1 MIKSVF
7 FLILLLSIVGCAK
20 ESDDNDSS
28 SGGATTIIP
37 DVTFSC
43 SNSTNCADDSANAKV
58 TYVVFYKVA
67 CSSIGS
73 PNSTNAY
80 ALGAG
85 STSCSGGTCTGTV
98 STFTDFESN
107 SVSTVDADVSTMT
120 VYAYIDINDNSSP
133 DSGEPYYCADNVD
146 FTTAISMTGGT
157 WTNQP

>member
-1 MIKSVF
+1 MKIYLF
-7 FLILLLSIVGCAK
+7 TIILLLGLVGCAK

-28 SGGATTIIP
+28 SGGPTTTIP

-43 SNSTNCADDSANAKV
+43 SNSTNCADDSANAKF
-58 TYVVFYKVA
+58 TFVVFYKVT

-80 ALGAG
+80 VLGAG

-98 STFTDFESN
+98 STFVDFNNN

-120 VYAYIDINDNSSP
+120 VYAYIDMNGNRSP
-133 DSGEPYYCADNVD
+133 DSGEPIYCADNVD
-146 FTTAISMTGGT
+146 FTTAISMTGTT
-157 WTNQP
+157 WI